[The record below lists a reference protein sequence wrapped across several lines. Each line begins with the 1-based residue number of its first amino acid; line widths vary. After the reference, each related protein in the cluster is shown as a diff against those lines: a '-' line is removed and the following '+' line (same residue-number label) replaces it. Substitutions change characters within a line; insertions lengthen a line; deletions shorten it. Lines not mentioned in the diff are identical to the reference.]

1 MKDCSTGAHF
11 PALFVSF
18 GGICGQIATDSVMGA
33 AGRLCGACPM
43 GARAGRCGG
52 ACRPGAIESAPL
64 SCDAVGTYR
73 ARRMHFSPLRYIRVT
88 PYVPP
93 WSSKMA
99 ELVSPP
105 LWLHDEVHLLPV
117 RFLCLAPGNVRLNL
131 LNLHSNSVGYCLEQE
146 TPVFFETRC
155 TEKRAHGGWA

>member
-1 MKDCSTGAHF
+1 
-11 PALFVSF
+11 
-18 GGICGQIATDSVMGA
+18 MGV
-33 AGRLCGACPM
+33 
-43 GARAGRCGG
+43 RAGRCGG

-99 ELVSPP
+99 KLVSPP
-105 LWLHDEVHLLPV
+105 CGCMMKCTFCQSDFCAWHQEMCVSTCSIYIATLLGTVWSKKPPYFLKRVVRKSVRMADRHDVV
-117 RFLCLAPGNVRLNL
+117 VGFSRFLGIYIA
-131 LNLHSNSVGYCLEQE
+131 
-146 TPVFFETRC
+146 T
-155 TEKRAHGGWA
+155 